1 LLLDRIPVFV
11 YGTLMSGFANY
22 RKYIQPYPHQAV
34 PAKAKGRLYHLPEGY
49 PALVIAKDVD
59 WIYGEI
65 VFFPADCHA
74 EVLAGLDELEEYFA
88 PGDSRNEYEREL
100 IQVSRIDRE
109 EICSAF
115 TYTMRGE
122 KERYART
129 RGVLVSSG
137 DWRQYIQS

>member
-1 LLLDRIPVFV
+1 MIEHVPIFV
-11 YGTLMSGFANY
+11 YGTLMTGFANY
-22 RKYIQPYPHQAV
+22 SKYIKPYPHQAF
-34 PAKAKGRLYHLPEGY
+34 PAITKGTLYHLPEGY
-49 PALVIAKDVD
+49 PALLIADGMG

-65 VFFPADCHA
+65 MIFPAECHA

-100 IQVSRIDRE
+100 IQVSRIDTA

-129 RGVLVSSG
+129 KGDLVLSG
-137 DWRQYIQS
+137 DWRQYIRG